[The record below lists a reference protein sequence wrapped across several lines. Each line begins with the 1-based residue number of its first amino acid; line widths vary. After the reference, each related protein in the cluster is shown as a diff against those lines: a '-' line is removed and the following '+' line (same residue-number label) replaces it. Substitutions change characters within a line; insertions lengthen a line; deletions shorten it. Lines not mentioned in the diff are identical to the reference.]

1 MTVIVTR
8 GWPGAEQTATG
19 LRAMGIDPIICPVLD
34 VNFRATIDVD
44 LSDVQA
50 LAFTSANG
58 VRVWGPRRPERD
70 IPVYCVGNSTAR
82 IARDIGFTKVHSAD
96 GDVRKLGALLK
107 RKLKPAK
114 GFILHVRGIHAAGNL
129 SADLRDAGFTAREAI
144 GYGTVPVDALSEE
157 AIAAIVSGSP
167 VQVLVHSGR
176 GAKTFLDLAR
186 RFGLHHWLGSVTVY
200 GMSKNALKPL
210 ENAGFAALVPAP
222 SPTEE
227 DLLDTLR
234 RPMDLASLSN
244 AS

>member
-19 LRAMGIDPIICPVLD
+19 LRGMGIDPIICPVLD

-44 LSDVQA
+44 LSEVQA

-58 VRVWGPRRPERD
+58 IRAWGPRRPERD
-70 IPVYCVGNSTAR
+70 IPVFCVGNSTAR
-82 IARDIGFTKVHSAD
+82 VARDIGFSRVQSAN
-96 GDVRKLGALLK
+96 GDVKKLGALIK
-107 RKLKPAK
+107 RKLKPKK
-114 GFILHVRGIHAAGNL
+114 GSILHVRGIHAAGNL
-129 SADLRDAGFTAREAI
+129 AGDLREAGFTAREVI

-186 RFGLHHWLGSVTVY
+186 RFGLHNWLGSVTAY
-200 GMSKNALKPL
+200 GMSENALKPL
-210 ENAGFAALVPAP
+210 EHAGFADLIPAS

-227 DLLDTLR
+227 DLLETLR
-234 RPMDLASLSN
+234 QPMDLASLSN

>member
-19 LRAMGIDPIICPVLD
+19 LRGMGIDPIICPVLD
-34 VNFRATIDVD
+34 VNFRASIDVD
-44 LSDVQA
+44 LNDVQA

-58 VRVWGPRRPERD
+58 IRAWGPRRSERD
-70 IPVYCVGNSTAR
+70 IPAYCVGNSTAR
-82 IARDIGFTKVHSAD
+82 VAKDIGFTKVHSAN
-96 GDVRKLGALLK
+96 GDVVKLANLIK
-107 RKLKPAK
+107 RKLKPK
-114 GFILHVRGIHAAGNL
+114 NGSILHVRGIHAAGNL
-129 SADLRDAGFTAREAI
+129 AGDLREAGFTAREAI

-200 GMSKNALKPL
+200 GMSANALKPL
-210 ENAGFAALVPAP
+210 ANAGFGALVPALQ
-222 SPTEE
+222 PTEE
-227 DLLDTLR
+227 ALLDLLR
-234 RPMDLASLSN
+234 HPVDLASIRD